1 MGRSAERRPFGPG
14 TGAFGDSPPLAPV
27 SGQLQPFT
35 LYLRLVT
42 AAGAAVLVGLALAGA
57 GDIGPLDAE
66 FWVLAALVLVG
77 ELFPIQ
83 VHGPVGEDTFSTP
96 FAFAIL
102 LVYGVPEVVVVQ
114 VLATLVADLVRR
126 RPIDRIAFNLAQLAL
141 SWIAAGAVF
150 EALGGTGIGGPEGL
164 QASDLPAIVVCAL
177 VFFVVNSTLAR
188 TAEALLQQTGVGDHL
203 LGDLLFRSWSNATL
217 FALGPPVA
225 VIAENWLYLVPVLAL
240 PMAAV
245 HRASKQASE
254 MEHLALHDPMTSLPN
269 RALLLQRTD
278 DALQHGEQ
286 ETALLSIGL
295 DRFQDVN
302 ETLGR
307 VQGDGVLV
315 EIGERLKRAVRSTD
329 MVARVEGDRFGVLLS
344 GLARGTEAA
353 RATAEKISADLSRQI
368 VVESA
373 TLSVDATV
381 GIACGP
387 AHGNGA
393 EQLLQRAEAAMYRAK
408 RAQSRLEFF
417 SPELE
422 EEAPRRLVLVT
433 ALKHAI
439 DVRSIKLHYQPKV
452 ELARGRVVGVE
463 ALARWTDPVL
473 GQVGPSTFVPLAER
487 TGLAEPLTSLALEIA
502 AADCRRWQEQGCFV
516 PVAVN
521 VSARVLVDPRLP
533 DLVEDHRRAFGL
545 ADDAIEIEI
554 TESTLMGDHVQ
565 AREALSR
572 LRAIGIRASI
582 DDFGTGYSSLSYL
595 RELPVHAL
603 KIDRSFITDLI
614 DEPDSEA
621 IVRSIIELAR
631 NLGLETV
638 AEGVED
644 ERVCERL
651 TGLGCDY
658 VQGFAIA
665 RPMPADAMLRW
676 LLSSARST

>member
-1 MGRSAERRPFGPG
+1 M
-14 TGAFGDSPPLAPV
+14 
-27 SGQLQPFT
+27 
-35 LYLRLVT
+35 
-42 AAGAAVLVGLALAGA
+42 AG
-57 GDIGPLDAE
+57 
-66 FWVLAALVLVG
+66 
-77 ELFPIQ
+77 
-83 VHGPVGEDTFSTP
+83 
-96 FAFAIL
+96 
-102 LVYGVPEVVVVQ
+102 
-114 VLATLVADLVRR
+114 
-126 RPIDRIAFNLAQLAL
+126 
-141 SWIAAGAVF
+141 
-150 EALGGTGIGGPEGL
+150 
-164 QASDLPAIVVCAL
+164 
-177 VFFVVNSTLAR
+177 
-188 TAEALLQQTGVGDHL
+188 
-203 LGDLLFRSWSNATL
+203 
-217 FALGPPVA
+217 
-225 VIAENWLYLVPVLAL
+225 
-240 PMAAV
+240 
-245 HRASKQASE
+245 
-254 MEHLALHDPMTSLPN
+254 
-269 RALLLQRTD
+269 
-278 DALQHGEQ
+278 
-286 ETALLSIGL
+286 
-295 DRFQDVN
+295 
-302 ETLGR
+302 
-307 VQGDGVLV
+307 
-315 EIGERLKRAVRSTD
+315 
-329 MVARVEGDRFGVLLS
+329 
-344 GLARGTEAA
+344 
-353 RATAEKISADLSRQI
+353 
-368 VVESA
+368 A

-381 GIACGP
+381 GIARGP
-387 AHGNGA
+387 AQGNSA

-408 RAQSRLEFF
+408 RTQSRLEFF

-433 ALKHAI
+433 ALKRAI
-439 DVRSIKLHYQPKV
+439 DVRAIKLHYQPKI

-533 DLVEDHRRAFGL
+533 ELIEDQRRACGL

-572 LRAIGIRASI
+572 LRAIGVRTSI

-603 KIDRSFITDLI
+603 KIDRSFITDLM

-676 LLSSARST
+676 LRSYVPST

>member
-1 MGRSAERRPFGPG
+1 
-14 TGAFGDSPPLAPV
+14 V
-27 SGQLQPFT
+27 SGQLQPT

-42 AAGAAVLVGLALAGA
+42 AAGAAVLVGVLLTGA

-66 FWVLAALVLVG
+66 FWVLAALVLLG

-83 VHGPVGEDTFSTP
+83 VHGQEGEETFSTP
-96 FAFAIL
+96 FAFAML
-102 LVYGVPEVVVVQ
+102 LVYGLPEVVVVQ
-114 VLATLVADLVRR
+114 VVTTLVADLVRR
-126 RPIDRIAFNLAQLAL
+126 RPIDRILFNIAQLTL
-141 SWIAAGAVF
+141 SWVAAGAVF
-150 EALGGTGIGGPEGL
+150 EALGGTGLGTAEGL
-164 QASDLPAIVVCAL
+164 HASDLSAIAGGAL
-177 VFFVVNSTLAR
+177 VFFVVNSTIVR
-188 TAEALLQQTGVGDHL
+188 TAEALLQAGGR
-203 LGDLLFRSWSNATL
+203 RSRSASATWYSEAGRAATL
-217 FALGPPVA
+217 FALGLPVA
-225 VIAENWLYLVPVLAL
+225 VVAENWLYLVPVLAL

-245 HRASKQASE
+245 HIASRQASE

-269 RALLLQRTD
+269 RALFLQRID
-278 DALQHGEQ
+278 QALEQ
-286 ETALLSIGL
+286 ASTAGHDIALMSLGL

-302 ETLGR
+302 DTLGR
-307 VQGDGVLV
+307 AQGDAVLR
-315 EIGERLKRAVRSTD
+315 EIASRLTRSVRMTD
-329 MVARVEGDRFGVLLS
+329 TVARVEGDRFGVLISSIARGADAAAAAEKLVEQLS
-344 GLARGTEAA
+344 G
-353 RATAEKISADLSRQI
+353 QI
-368 VVESA
+368 DVAGA
-373 TLSVDATV
+373 TLSVDATI
-381 GIACGP
+381 GIARGP
-387 AHGNGA
+387 AQGDSA
-393 EQLLQRAEAAMYRAK
+393 EQLLQRAEAAMYGAK
-408 RAQSRLEFF
+408 RTQSRLEFF
-417 SPELE
+417 SSELE

-433 ALKHAI
+433 ALKRAI
-439 DVRSIKLHYQPKV
+439 DDRSIRLHYQPKV

-533 DLVEDHRRAFGL
+533 DLVEDQRRAFGL

-676 LLSSARST
+676 LRSYVPST

>member
-1 MGRSAERRPFGPG
+1 VPG
-14 TGAFGDSPPLAPV
+14 QHHA
-27 SGQLQPFT
+27 FT

-42 AAGAAVLVGLALAGA
+42 AAGAAAVVALAVAGA
-57 GDIGPLDAE
+57 SDIGPLDAE
-66 FWVLAALVLVG
+66 FWVLAALVLLG

-83 VHGPVGEDTFSTP
+83 VHGQVGEETFSTP
-96 FAFAIL
+96 FAFAL
-102 LVYGVPEVVVVQ
+102 LLLYGVPEVVLVQ
-114 VLATLVADLVRR
+114 VAASLLADLIRR
-126 RPIDRIAFNLAQLAL
+126 RPADRIVFNLAQLAL
-141 SWIAAGAVF
+141 SWVAAGLIL
-150 EALGGTGIGGPEGL
+150 EALGGTGIGHPSDL
-164 QASDLPAIVVCAL
+164 QASDLPAIAICAL
-177 VFFVVNSTLAR
+177 VFFVANSTLVR
-188 TAEALLQQTGVGDHL
+188 TAEALLQQSPIGPHL
-203 LGDLLFRSWSNATL
+203 LGDLLFRSWSAATL

-254 MEHLALHDPMTSLPN
+254 TEHLALHDPMTALPN
-269 RALLLQRTD
+269 RTLLLQRTEN
-278 DALQHGEQ
+278 ALQQGAAGGQ
-286 ETALLSIGL
+286 DTALLILGL

-302 ETLGR
+302 DTLGR
-307 VQGDGVLV
+307 ARGDGVLL
-315 EIGERLKRAVRSTD
+315 EIAGRLNRAVRSTD
-329 MVARVEGDRFGVLLS
+329 TVARVEGDRFGILLPDLPAGS
-344 GLARGTEAA
+344 ESAA
-353 RATAEKISADLSRQI
+353 AAAEKILEALSRQI
-368 VVESA
+368 DVESA

-387 AHGNGA
+387 AHGNTA

-408 RAQSRLEFF
+408 RSQSRLSYF

-433 ALKHAI
+433 ALKRAI
-439 DVRSIKLHYQPKV
+439 DIRAITLHYQPKI

-502 AADCRRWQEQGCFV
+502 AADCRRWQDQGCFV

-521 VSARVLVDPRLP
+521 VSARVLVDPQLP
-533 DLVEDHRRAFGL
+533 ELVEEQRRAFGL
-545 ADDAIEIEI
+545 PDDAIEIEI
-554 TESTLMGDHVQ
+554 TESTLMGDHAQ
-565 AREALSR
+565 AREAIAR
-572 LRAIGIRASI
+572 LREIGVRTSI

-603 KIDRSFITDLI
+603 KIDRSFITDLL

-621 IVRSIIELAR
+621 IVRSIIDLAR

-644 ERVCERL
+644 ERVGDRL
-651 TGLGCDY
+651 MSLGCDY

-665 RPMPADAMLRW
+665 RPMPARDMLRW
-676 LLSSARST
+676 LLAYAPST

>member
-1 MGRSAERRPFGPG
+1 
-14 TGAFGDSPPLAPV
+14 V

-42 AAGAAVLVGLALAGA
+42 AAGAAALVALAVVGA
-57 GDIGPLDAE
+57 SDIGPLDAE

-83 VHGPVGEDTFSTP
+83 VHGQEGEETFSTP
-96 FAFAIL
+96 FAFAML
-102 LVYGVPEVVVVQ
+102 LVYGLPEVVVVQ
-114 VLATLVADLVRR
+114 VAATLLADLIRR
-126 RPIDRIAFNLAQLAL
+126 RPIDRILFNVAQLAL
-141 SWIAAGAVF
+141 SWIAAGLVF
-150 EALGGTGIGGPEGL
+150 EALGGTGLGGPEGL
-164 QASDLPAIVVCAL
+164 QASDLPAIAVCAL
-177 VFFVVNSTLAR
+177 VFFVVNSILAR
-188 TAEALLQQTGVGDHL
+188 TAEALLQQTGIGDHL
-203 LGDLLFRSWSNATL
+203 VADLLFRSWSNATL

-269 RALLLQRTD
+269 RSLLLQRTEQ
-278 DALQHGEQ
+278 ALEQASTNQHEI
-286 ETALLSIGL
+286 ALLILGL

-302 ETLGR
+302 DTLGR
-307 VQGDGVLV
+307 AQGDRVLK
-315 EIGERLKRAVRSTD
+315 EIAARLGRSVRTSDT
-329 MVARVEGDRFGVLLS
+329 VARVEGDRFGVLLTS
-344 GLARGTEAA
+344 LQNGTGAA
-353 RATAEKISADLSRQI
+353 TAAEKIVQQLSRQI
-368 VVESA
+368 DVAGA

-387 AHGNGA
+387 TQGDSA

-408 RAQSRLEFF
+408 RTQSRLEFF

-433 ALKHAI
+433 ALKRAI
-439 DVRSIKLHYQPKV
+439 DVRSITLHYQPKV

-487 TGLAEPLTSLALEIA
+487 TGLAEPLTSLALQIA
-502 AADCRRWQEQGCFV
+502 AADCRRWQEQGCVV

-521 VSARVLVDPRLP
+521 VSARVLVDPSLP
-533 DLVEDHRRAFGL
+533 DLIEDQRRAFGL
-545 ADDAIEIEI
+545 GDDAIEIEI

-572 LRAIGIRASI
+572 LRAIGIRTSI

-603 KIDRSFITDLI
+603 KIDRSFITGLI
-614 DEPDSEA
+614 HEPDSEA

-651 TGLGCDY
+651 TNLGCDY

-676 LLSSARST
+676 LRSYVPST